1 MLHFCTSTRFLYFQL
16 ILSLPLLRVSCS
28 LPVCHA
34 SRTVRS
40 CQWRNWSHKRFWIS
54 LESSTLC
61 RIDTWEMFFGLGW
74 WQLAVIFMFYSSYGK
89 INLLKRKL
97 FMLACFSSKE
107 DRLKANHMFSF
118 AKNFLV
124 LWLAIFNS
132 VNQEPVNRV
141 KQISL

>member
-1 MLHFCTSTRFLYFQL
+1 
-16 ILSLPLLRVSCS
+16 
-28 LPVCHA
+28 
-34 SRTVRS
+34 
-40 CQWRNWSHKRFWIS
+40 
-54 LESSTLC
+54 
-61 RIDTWEMFFGLGW
+61 
-74 WQLAVIFMFYSSYGK
+74 
-89 INLLKRKL
+89 
-97 FMLACFSSKE
+97 MLACFSSKE